1 MQIALPDAPAISIII
16 PTKNEEK
23 LLERC
28 LMQFTQ
34 EIRQRFRLEV
44 IVSDG
49 GSTDDTIGIATAY
62 ADYIATHEGAWRQT
76 IAEGRNR
83 GAELARADLLLFINA
98 DSMLSDVAS
107 FLERTQQR
115 FAVDESLAAVATRV
129 EVFPE
134 ERKWSDVLFHAYFN
148 RYVKFANA
156 LGLGMGRGECQIVRR
171 KAFEALRGYNPTM
184 AAGEDFDLYRRLR
197 SMGSVRFDHQLL
209 VYESPRRYR
218 KYGYLHVYLDWIRNG
233 FAVMFKHRSSD
244 QVWEEVR

>member
-1 MQIALPDAPAISIII
+1 MNPKRLSLEGKGRQQPVQIALPDAPAISIII

-28 LMQFTQ
+28 LMQVTQ
-34 EIRQRFRLEV
+34 EIRQRFRREV

-129 EVFPE
+129 EVFPAE
-134 ERKWSDVLFHAYFN
+134 SKW
-148 RYVKFANA
+148 R
-156 LGLGMGRGECQIVRR
+156 
-171 KAFEALRGYNPTM
+171 
-184 AAGEDFDLYRRLR
+184 
-197 SMGSVRFDHQLL
+197 
-209 VYESPRRYR
+209 
-218 KYGYLHVYLDWIRNG
+218 
-233 FAVMFKHRSSD
+233 
-244 QVWEEVR
+244 